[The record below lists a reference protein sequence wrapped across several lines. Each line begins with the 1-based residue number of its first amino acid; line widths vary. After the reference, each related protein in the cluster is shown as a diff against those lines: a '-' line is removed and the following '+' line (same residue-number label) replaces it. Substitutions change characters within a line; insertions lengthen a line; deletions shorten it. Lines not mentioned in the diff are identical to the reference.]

1 MNRLIFN
8 LAELLKAGYDGVTS
22 CGTGAGFREENC
34 IR

>member
-1 MNRLIFN
+1 MNGLIYN
-8 LAELLKAGYDGVTS
+8 LAKLLNAGYDGVTS